1 MHTNTHK
8 VFALRQ
14 VVSRVCNKK
23 KAWSTFA
30 TLWPTWVWPRPPLL
44 HLGLFFE
51 VFQGQGQRE
60 VIPYGKASL
69 HCSFSRR
76 RHLHFIFL
84 HRLVG
89 DVLLCTGFLSYLGPF
104 NQIFR
109 NYLLK
114 DQWELELKA
123 RKIPFTEN
131 LNLIAMLVDPPTVSL
146 TLASRI
152 RISALV

>member
-1 MHTNTHK
+1 MTP
-8 VFALRQ
+8 
-14 VVSRVCNKK
+14 
-23 KAWSTFA
+23 
-30 TLWPTWVWPRPPLL
+30 PTPLC
-44 HLGLFFE
+44 LGLFFAQSFPVRGKE
-51 VFQGQGQRE
+51 SLCRT
-60 VIPYGKASL
+60 PYGKASL
-69 HCSFSRR
+69 LRTGPQQLHCS
-76 RHLHFIFL
+76 LD
-84 HRLVG
+84 RLVG

-146 TLASRI
+146 TFPHHMEFQSCFSSHCQQKVKGLPYFPATGSCFHN
-152 RISALV
+152 